1 MANYQGFKMRV
12 LLFLLPVF
20 ALAQDGA
27 NYDIIE
33 RTLNFL
39 LFFGILLYFIAKP
52 LKQMYL
58 NRITG
63 IANRLESIAVKL
75 RESNNKKDDAIKRVD
90 EAKINAASFVET
102 AKKEAVL
109 LAEKIKKDT
118 KNEIL
123 NLEKSFKDQKEFE
136 ERKMTKAVVSELLN
150 EIFDDKNLKVD
161 QKELINII
169 LKKVG

>member
-1 MANYQGFKMRV
+1 MRI
-12 LLFLLPVF
+12 LLLLPVF
-20 ALAQDGA
+20 ALAQGEA

-58 NRITG
+58 NRISS
-63 IANRLESIAVKL
+63 IANRLENIAEKL
-75 RESNNKKDDAIKRVD
+75 RVSNRKKDDAIKRVD
-90 EAKINAASFVET
+90 EAKINAASLIET
-102 AKKEAVL
+102 AKKEAIL
-109 LAEKIKKDT
+109 LTEKIKKDMQ
-118 KNEIL
+118 NDIL

-136 ERKMTKAVVSELLN
+136 ERKMTKSVVSELLN

-169 LKKVG
+169 LKKVS

>member
-1 MANYQGFKMRV
+1 MRV

-20 ALAQDGA
+20 ALAQGEA

-58 NRITG
+58 NRISS
-63 IANRLESIAVKL
+63 IANRLENIAEKL
-75 RESNNKKDDAIKRVD
+75 RVSNRKKDDAIKRVD
-90 EAKINAASFVET
+90 EAKINAASLIET

-118 KNEIL
+118 QNEIL

>member
-1 MANYQGFKMRV
+1 MRV

-20 ALAQDGA
+20 ALAQGGT

-118 KNEIL
+118 QNEIL

>member
-1 MANYQGFKMRV
+1 MRV